1 MKQIITLL
9 VAAGM
14 TLAAFAQTP
23 STVGVSMNPTSYVVR
38 GSSTNFHTANS
49 DRGVATV
56 ATVAQL
62 ATITNARHGAVV
74 DVRGYDADQD
84 LPYPLRFTLNT
95 NSVATT
101 NRFVVANA
109 GGTGRWEHEWNNDVR
124 EFGAVPYHP
133 KYTAVPWGY
142 LYTNQAIG
150 TGPFSVWVR
159 TTFPTTYT
167 QAYGMFEFGRAPST
181 NVTSASIDLCS
192 ALGMR
197 ATPDVWG
204 FVFRGTNAGSTVG
217 TIETDAAALDA
228 TPAAVAAWAGQT
240 VDIVL
245 TRSGTNVALYFN
257 GTNVTANFTNSNPAG
272 WGKAL
277 ALNEQVFIQ
286 VGNNGN
292 IWYWPK
298 AIQRFA
304 LWSTALTSGQAA
316 DPSGTAGKALDFTP
330 ETTEEPQ
337 DNTEAFNRAAAYV
350 DWKGGGQVYFG
361 PGGWRI
367 DGEILGGMQTAWRGG
382 GASPYPSAFRRGFIP
397 GTSFLIPWFGATN
410 RVFLFDQ
417 TQGEGPL
424 LLTRPL
430 SNLGSG
436 NVSSRWGRSSLRDFV
451 IYGGLSKSSDGIWID
466 RYGSISVENIGFYY
480 VPNHPV
486 LAYVVNSLLVD
497 GCEGPMGLG
506 AVVKGSSDVSFSR
519 NFLDG
524 AKGPVLTWG
533 ANLSRIHGNVF
544 EIGNNPR
551 SAVPPYE
558 MEASANAST
567 DTITVSSG
575 YGHRLRRGHIVRFVT
590 DTGTLPSGLVA
601 DTDYYAIPTGDQT
614 LKVSLVYVDEI
625 GLTGSFYASSVVD
638 ITDAGSGTWYMG
650 RGPAVGMLIQGD
662 SNTIVG
668 NQGQQNY
675 DGGVIFEGS
684 AASRNAVGN
693 NVWIL
698 NGPGNASTNVAA
710 IRVKGG
716 ASYNTFTGNQ
726 GGDRGL
732 TGYSALGFA
741 ADSSSLYSALVGNL
755 FDVDRPYEGD
765 GIPSSVIV
773 DADGIMGSWSGTK
786 GNLYVPSSA
795 GFTRWDPR
803 DMAASAA
810 VTYDRTAKRLYV
822 ASDVANADAS
832 WNYAP
837 TFPFVGPAYW
847 SGSSS
852 TLSMANNG
860 TGQSA
865 ISLNS
870 TYSSAMVY
878 AQVNSTNSNAE
889 GFRLFAG
896 RNWGP
901 STSSF
906 APLPSG
912 AQLFELIGGGTAT
925 NTSTMSIGG
934 SIGIRTSDAWGA
946 NDTPG
951 EVFFTVVPNGESSR
965 IDAAYFNARAAAS
978 RATNETMMVLSRW
991 TGAAWTSE
999 RVYVTNLSG
1008 VNVLY
1013 LP

>member
-1 MKQIITLL
+1 MRPTLFILLLSCLAALGQPSTTVDTIAQL
-9 VAAGM
+9 VARKPLTNSTQVVYVKGNAASGDRGM
-14 TLAAFAQTP
+14 EPISFRYDQT
-23 STVGVSMNPTSYVVR
+23 STAPTSMVC
-38 GSSTNFHTANS
+38 
-49 DRGVATV
+49 
-56 ATVAQL
+56 L
-62 ATITNARHGAVV
+62 ATATGVGRWVHDWQG
-74 DVRGYDADQD
+74 DVR
-84 LPYPLRFTLNT
+84 
-95 NSVATT
+95 V
-101 NRFVVANA
+101 
-109 GGTGRWEHEWNNDVR
+109 
-124 EFGAVPYHP
+124 FGAKPYFP

-150 TGPFSVWVR
+150 TGPFSLWVR
-159 TTFPTTYT
+159 TTFPTTYP
-167 QAYGMFEFGRAPST
+167 QAYGMFELGRAPTT
-181 NVTSASIDLCS
+181 NVTASSTDLCS
-192 ALGMR
+192 SLGMR

-204 FVFRGTNAGSTVG
+204 FVFRSTNGASGVG

-228 TPAAVAAWAGQT
+228 TPATVAAWAGQT

-277 ALNEQVFIQ
+277 ALNEQVFVQ

-304 LWSTALTSGQAA
+304 LWSTALTSGQAS
-316 DPSGTAGKALDFTP
+316 DPSGTSGKALDFTP

-337 DNTEAFNRAAAYV
+337 DNTEAFNRAAAYC
-350 DWKGGGQVYFG
+350 DWKGGGRVYFG

-430 SNLGSG
+430 LNLGGG

-451 IYGGLSKSSDGIWID
+451 IYGALAKASDGIWVD
-466 RYGSISVENIGFYY
+466 RYGSLSVENIGFYY
-480 VPNHPV
+480 VPNHPI
-486 LAYVVNSLLVD
+486 LAYVVNSMFVER
-497 GCEGPMGLG
+497 CEGPMGLG
-506 AVVKGSSDVSFSR
+506 AVVKGSADMRFNG
-519 NFLDG
+519 NFFDG
-524 AKGPVLTWG
+524 AKGPGLTWG
-533 ANLSRIHGNVF
+533 VNLSTIANGVY
-544 EIGNNPR
+544 EYGVNPR
-551 SAVPPYE
+551 TAVPPYE
-558 MEASANAST
+558 LEASANAST

-575 YGHRLRRGHIVRFVT
+575 FGHRLRRGHIVRFVT

-625 GLTGSFYASSVVD
+625 GLTGSFYASDVVD
-638 ITDAGSGTWYMG
+638 ITDAGSGTWYIG
-650 RGPAVGMLIQGD
+650 HGPSVGMLIQGD

-668 NQGQQNY
+668 NHGHSNY

-710 IRVKGG
+710 IRLRGG
-716 ASYNTFTGNQ
+716 AVYNTFTGNQ

-741 ADSSSLYSALVGNL
+741 ADSSSRFSTLIGNV
-755 FDVDRPYEGD
+755 FDVSRPYEGD
-765 GIPSSVIV
+765 GIPYSVIV
-773 DADGIMGSWSGTK
+773 DVDGITGSWNGTT

-803 DMAASAA
+803 DLTNSAA
-810 VTYDRTAKRLYV
+810 ISYDRTSKRIYI
-822 ASDVANADAS
+822 AADVANADES
-832 WNYAP
+832 WYYAP
-837 TFPFVGPAYW
+837 TFPYAGPIYW
-847 SGSSS
+847 GGSSG
-852 TLSMANNG
+852 TLSGANSG
-860 TGQSA
+860 AGQTA
-865 ISLNS
+865 ISINS
-870 TYSSAMVY
+870 TYTSALVY
-878 AQVNSTNSNAE
+878 AQVNSTNGLAE
-889 GFRLFAG
+889 GVRLFAG
-896 RNWGP
+896 RNYGV
-901 STSSF
+901 SSSSF
-906 APLPSG
+906 APVPNG
-912 AQLFELIGGGTAT
+912 AQLIEIIGAGTAT

-934 SIGIRTSDAWGA
+934 SMGIRTSDNWGA
-946 NDTPG
+946 SDTPA
-951 EVFFTVVPNGESSR
+951 EVFFTVVPNGEASR
-965 IDAAYFNARAAAS
+965 IDAAYFNARQLSS

-991 TGAAWTSE
+991 TGSVWTSD

-1013 LP
+1013 VP